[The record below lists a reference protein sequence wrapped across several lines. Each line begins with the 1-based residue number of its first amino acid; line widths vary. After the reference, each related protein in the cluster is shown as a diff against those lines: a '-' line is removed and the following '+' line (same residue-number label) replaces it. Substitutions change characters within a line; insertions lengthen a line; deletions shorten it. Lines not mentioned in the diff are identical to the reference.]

1 MEAKSLNQG
10 DVRRQHR
17 IAGKRPGPGPGQE
30 GEGCSSVYIL
40 GLTRLIFMS
49 LTLFSFLICSV
60 SLIWKTENGR

>member
-10 DVRRQHR
+10 DVRRQHS
-17 IAGKRPGPGPGQE
+17 IAGKRPGPGQE
-30 GEGCSSVYIL
+30 GEGCSSICIL
-40 GLTRLIFMS
+40 GLTRLLFMS